1 MAASLLCDSTCV
13 LHNCPVLSDVK
24 TSEKILQHL
33 GCRTGRSGSDV
44 LIDPRGVEQSDI
56 PAVSYTHLAKAMS
69 EILPYLGVEAKY
81 TEEELAKLD
90 TSTPDVL
97 GKNVQEAQNTLQSAE
112 LDVKVYGQGETVLSQ
127 VPEPGKSIPKS
138 GCVVLFTDEEST
150 SQTVTVQMCIRDR
163 SKGDCCGSQPDHQ
176 HGEDGGR
183 NQDPRGRGARPG
195 HGQSG

>member
-1 MAASLLCDSTCV
+1 M
-13 LHNCPVLSDVK
+13 
-24 TSEKILQHL
+24 
-33 GCRTGRSGSDV
+33 GCTGKTGRKEIHRFLLRLRPSGRSAGGYASV
-44 LIDPRGVEQSDI
+44 LREPLPQGGQVFGSAIAGP
-56 PAVSYTHLAKAMS
+56 PFAKAMS

-150 SQTVTVQMCIRDR
+150 SQTVTVPNLVGLTLSQAN
-163 SKGDCCGSQPDHQ
+163 SVAANAGSTSVFPAQRLP
-176 HGEDGGR
+176 GTMR
-183 NQDPRGRGARPG
+183 FPTCKVSRRAARFLQG
-195 HGQSG
+195 LW